1 MIYNGD
7 KQRLDKKIKD
17 VENKI
22 PDVSRLVIKI
32 GFNTKIG
39 EVENK
44 ILNVSTLVTN
54 TDFDTKIGWVEK
66 KFLIRVNILPLLKL
80 VNFPVKYSMPN

>member
-1 MIYNGD
+1 M
-7 KQRLDKKIKD
+7 LFKIIE

-22 PDVSRLVIKI
+22 PNVSGLVTSA

-44 ILNVSTLVTN
+44 ILTL
-54 TDFDTKIGWVEK
+54 
-66 KFLIRVNILPLLKL
+66 LI
-80 VNFPVKYSMPN
+80 

>member
-1 MIYNGD
+1 MKYNGD

-17 VENKI
+17 IENKI
-22 PDVSRLVIKI
+22 PNVSRLVIKI

-66 KFLIRVNILPLLKL
+66 N
-80 VNFPVKYSMPN
+80 S